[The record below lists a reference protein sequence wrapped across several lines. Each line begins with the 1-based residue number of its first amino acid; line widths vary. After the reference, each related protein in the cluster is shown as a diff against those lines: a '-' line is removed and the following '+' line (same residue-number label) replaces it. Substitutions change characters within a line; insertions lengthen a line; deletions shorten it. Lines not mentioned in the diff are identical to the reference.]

1 MQITD
6 DFGSIV
12 TRKVIQVKRV
22 LYIRRKGF
30 NYYTDYTELYLHKA
44 LQNYGFSLIK
54 EKEKSAFGVTI
65 YISESEKYMA
75 ILSPFFDSIDEAD
88 LVTLCENFS
97 SSFKSEA
104 IVSACPDDAV
114 FPGDKEYFM
123 FSENYSAFDEP
134 VYLTESPA
142 SLHRKIA
149 DCFFRSNNPYLIR
162 FVNTGGKLSG
172 INIALDFEE
181 DIRGLSIEKAEIIY
195 YINKEETRKPV
206 NFTKSNNSFFADA
219 DFLFIDKGINPA
231 CAVLRAKKLYT
242 EEEKHGFSL
251 ILAPKSNDDIILKPT
266 LKILNGD
273 SEIFKERLFFPP
285 PDFKAGT

>member
-1 MQITD
+1 M
-6 DFGSIV
+6 
-12 TRKVIQVKRV
+12 KRV
-22 LYIRRKGF
+22 LYVRRKGF
-30 NYYTDYTELYLHKA
+30 NYYTDYTELYLHEA
-44 LQNYGFSLIK
+44 LQNYGFSLIR
-54 EKEKSAFGVTI
+54 EKEKSTFGVTV

-75 ILSPFFDSIDEAD
+75 MLSPFFDSIDETD
-88 LVTLCENFS
+88 LITLCEIFS
-97 SSFKSEA
+97 KTFKSEA

-134 VYLTESPA
+134 VYLIEEAPKLKWKT
-142 SLHRKIA
+142 A
-149 DCFFRSNNPYLIR
+149 DCLFQVNNPYLIR
-162 FVNTGGKLSG
+162 FVNIGGKLSG

-195 YINKEETRKPV
+195 YINKKETRKPV

-231 CAVLRAKKLYT
+231 CAVLRAKKLYN
-242 EEEKHGFSL
+242 EELKHGFALKLMPES
-251 ILAPKSNDDIILKPT
+251 STDTILKPT
-266 LKILNGD
+266 LRILSGD
-273 SEIFKERLFFPP
+273 VEIFKERLFFPP